1 MGYRTD
7 FEILLQGIF
16 EKINVKRIDHDP
28 KAKHGNKPD
37 FIVMKNDIPILYIEA
52 KTIGESLD
60 KIEKSKQMERYF
72 GYANLVLTDY
82 VEFRFYRNGI
92 KYQEPIK
99 IAQYDFDSRT
109 ITPLPDKFDFAGN
122 TLLQFTQSHKEPIKS
137 GEHLAKIM
145 GGKAQRIRDNI
156 KEVLAK
162 KDEKK
167 PEILNVYNTIKK
179 LLVHDLDEEEFAD
192 MYAQTLVYGLFV
204 ARYHDET
211 PDKFSRQEARDLVPA
226 SNPFLRNFFD
236 HIVGP
241 NFDKRLEYIVNELCE
256 VFSHANIQQLMKQY
270 FERGHAEFISASSDE
285 TLKRVQG
292 DNIGPDPVIHFY
304 EDFLKEYDAELR
316 KKMGAYYTPL
326 PVVRFIV
333 RSVDYLLQKEFNL
346 PSGLADTSKL
356 ENGIHRVQILDPAV
370 GTGTF
375 LSAVI
380 REIYLKLKNSG
391 QIGRW
396 TTYVHND
403 LLPRLHGFELMM
415 APYTIAHLKLSMA
428 FKATGF
434 KYFNRRLG
442 IYLTN
447 SLEESEPQQEMFTGF
462 GFAESIAEES
472 KEAALIKNES
482 PIMVVIGNPPYSVS
496 SENKSPW
503 ILELIK
509 DYKKNLSEKK
519 INIDDDYIKFIRL
532 AEYFVEKNKTGI
544 VAMIT
549 NNSFIDGITHRQM
562 RKHLLDTFDH
572 IYILDLHGNSNK
584 KEKAPD
590 GSKDENVF
598 DIQQGVSINIFIR
611 SNRKNKIIKYFD
623 VFGKRQSKF
632 RFLNEHSLISIKWN
646 EMKGDN
652 DNCFFNS
659 RGYSVDQ
666 NYLNFIRLAE
676 IMTLKNSGIQ
686 TKCDD
691 ISINE
696 NLEELEETVL
706 AFRTLSVAQLK
717 ARYKRK
723 ESSGWNYQNA
733 KDDLMEISNIIYSKY
748 NYRPFDFRK
757 IIYTGSS
764 SGFLGRSRSIV
775 MKHFINKENYGLC
788 LMKQFFQD
796 APFSHIYVTNTL
808 IDERT
813 MYSNR
818 GGTYLFPLYYY
829 SDDGTKI
836 PNFKKEI
843 VQEIE
848 KAVGK
853 VTPEDILDY
862 IYSVLH
868 SPSYRK
874 KYKEFLK
881 IDFPR
886 VPYPK
891 DKESFKKL
899 VKLGTELRS
908 LHLLESPKVNQFI
921 TTYTVTGNNEVE
933 KVRFENS
940 SHAELGSASKI
951 PKQACL
957 TARQVRNDNNGKV
970 YINKDQYFGKVPE
983 IAWNF
988 YIGGYQPAQKW
999 LKDRK
1004 GRTLTNYDIEHY
1016 QKIIVALTETDRIMK
1031 EIDKIK
1037 I

>member
-1 MGYRTD
+1 MQNIFNKYIHAISSKFSHPETSEMGYRTD

-375 LSAVI
+375 LSSVI

-447 SLEESEPQQEMFTGF
+447 SLEESAPQQEMFTGF
-462 GFAESIAEES
+462 GFAESIADES
-472 KEAALIKNES
+472 KEAALIKNEA

-509 DYKKNLSEKK
+509 EYKKDLNERNIQPLS
-519 INIDDDYIKFIRL
+519 DDYIKFIRY
-532 AEYFVEKNKTGI
+532 AEHFIEKNKTGI

-549 NNSFIDGITHRQM
+549 NNSFLDGIIHRQM
-562 RKHLLDTFDH
+562 RKHLLETFDE
-572 IYILDLHGNSNK
+572 IYILDLHGSTKK
-584 KEKAPD
+584 KETAPD

-598 DIQQGVSINIFIR
+598 DIQQGVTISIMIKKIGSKTKTATVRFTEVYGIR
-611 SNRKNKIIKYFD
+611 ED
-623 VFGKRQSKF
+623 KF
-632 RFLNEHSLISIKWN
+632 RFLDESELQIISWKVIKITEPNYFFVPKDYNEKDEYLKGLAIVDLMPFKTSGIKTHDDIN
-646 EMKGDN
+646 LVSDDRSQLAKNINALKED
-652 DNCFFNS
+652 FNS
-659 RGYSVDQ
+659 SKVFKYSYRPLESSYIYYDP
-666 NYLNFIRLAE
+666 NLLGRAREKTIFH
-676 IMTLKNSGIQ
+676 LK
-686 TKCDD
+686 
-691 ISINE
+691 NE
-696 NLEELEETVL
+696 NLGLVL
-706 AFRTLSVAQLK
+706 VAQPQAANL
-717 ARYKRK
+717 
-723 ESSGWNYQNA
+723 NY
-733 KDDLMEISNIIYSKY
+733 
-748 NYRPFDFRK
+748 FDCIFITNCLTDTNMFR
-757 IIYTGSS
+757 
-764 SGFLGRSRSIV
+764 
-775 MKHFINKENYGLC
+775 
-788 LMKQFFQD
+788 
-796 APFSHIYVTNTL
+796 
-808 IDERT
+808 
-813 MYSNR
+813 R
-818 GGTYLFPLYYY
+818 GGPSVFPLYLYTK
-829 SDDGTKI
+829 DDTKI

-843 VQEIE
+843 VDEIE
-848 KAVGK
+848 KCVGK

-862 IYSVLH
+862 IYAVLH
-868 SPSYRK
+868 SPSYRE

-891 DKESFKKL
+891 DKNTFKKL
-899 VKLGTELRS
+899 VTLGTELRL

-921 TTYTVTGNNEVE
+921 TTYPVSGNNEVE
-933 KVRFENS
+933 KIRFENS

-970 YINKDQYFGKVPE
+970 FINKEQYFGKVPE
-983 IAWNF
+983 IVWNF

-1004 GRTLTNYDIEHY
+1004 GRTLTNSDIEHY
-1016 QKIIVALTETDRIMK
+1016 QKIIAALTETDRIMK